1 MSLFHIIILGNF
13 PYNFSHLLKR
23 VCECWGGGGKT
34 LYSSIV
40 MTVKVEVWLIL
51 MHNILM
57 FWVFRGW
64 FFFFTVMQCGF
75 AFLEAGAVRSKNT
88 TNILIKNVMDLCKLI
103 HNQFNDYIR
112 VSCRLLKKRLEL
124 NYLRYDFKNLT
135 L

>member
-1 MSLFHIIILGNF
+1 MTYFNACFEFLG
-13 PYNFSHLLKR
+13 
-23 VCECWGGGGKT
+23 V
-34 LYSSIV
+34 V
-40 MTVKVEVWLIL
+40 
-51 MHNILM
+51 
-57 FWVFRGW
+57 